1 VRPKLEV
8 LKTDGAARLG
18 RLTLTHGVVET
29 PAFMP
34 VGTYGTVKAMTPE
47 ELEGLGAHI
56 CLGNTFHL
64 MLRPGADIVDLHG
77 GLHRFMHWSRPILT
91 DSGGFQVFSLK
102 SLRKITEEGVRFRS
116 PIDGSDVRLTPE
128 DSMDVQ
134 LKLRSDI
141 AMALDDCTP
150 YPATESEA
158 RESMERSMRWAARS
172 HAHYYRERLRGG
184 RDMRAA
190 AAGDSGAAA
199 GGDSDAAVAGD
210 SGAVVA
216 GGFGAGVAGGFGA
229 DVAGGFG
236 AGAAGGF
243 GAGAPRDSRAITGNA
258 GAAVENADSPP
269 GGLFGIVQGGMHTA
283 LRLASLE
290 SLMQL
295 DFPGFAVGGLAV
307 GEPEEERLRV
317 LESVVPHMPADRPRY
332 LMGVGRP
339 EDIVAAVLRGID
351 MFDCVMPTRHAR
363 NGHLFTSTGVINIR
377 NSVHQTD
384 LGPID
389 PDCGCYTCR
398 NYTRSYLRHLDRC
411 NEILGSRLNTIHNLH
426 FYLDLMRT
434 IRAAIA
440 EGRLTSWATGYLA
453 SRKQSAD

>member
-1 VRPKLEV
+1 LRPKFEL
-8 LKTDGAARLG
+8 LATDGSARLG
-18 RLTLTHGVVET
+18 RLILAHGIVQT

-56 CLGNTFHL
+56 VLGNTFHL
-64 MLRPGADIVDLHG
+64 MLRPGPDIVDAHKGLHG
-77 GLHRFMHWSRPILT
+77 FMNWKHPILT

-102 SLRKITEEGVRFRS
+102 SLRKITEEGVKFRS
-116 PIDGSDVRLTPE
+116 PIDGSEVRLNPE

-150 YPATESEA
+150 YPATEKQA
-158 RESMERSMRWAARS
+158 RESMERSMRWAVRS
-172 HAHYYRERLRGG
+172 HAHYYRDVGHAHSADAPSPNAGDDRGA
-184 RDMRAA
+184 RAA
-190 AAGDSGAAA
+190 D
-199 GGDSDAAVAGD
+199 GG
-210 SGAVVA
+210 
-216 GGFGAGVAGGFGA
+216 
-229 DVAGGFG
+229 
-236 AGAAGGF
+236 
-243 GAGAPRDSRAITGNA
+243 
-258 GAAVENADSPP
+258 PP
-269 GGLFGIVQGGMHTA
+269 GGLFGIVQGGMHTN

-290 SLMQL
+290 ALLKL
-295 DFPGFAVGGLAV
+295 DLPGLAVGGLAV
-307 GEPEEERLRV
+307 GEPEEDRLRV
-317 LESVVPHMPADRPRY
+317 LETTVPHMPVDRPRY

-377 NSVHQTD
+377 NAAHQAD

-389 PDCGCYTCR
+389 PECTCYTCR

-440 EGRLTSWATGYLA
+440 AGRLTPWAEGYLSLRRA
-453 SRKQSAD
+453 AAGAVA